1 MTDRISVDIEEMGER
16 EKKQAEKE
24 AEPAGGGE

>member
-1 MTDRISVDIEEMGER
+1 MTDRISVEIEEMSER
-16 EKKQAEKE
+16 EQKQAEQD